1 MPGCC
6 NYNQWGSLK
15 QAQAS
20 WSDRMMYYCTFL
32 QALTDMLSTFFTLVS
47 AIHTLYFQLKW
58 MRGDLFIFWHDM
70 QTWQF
75 QFMPPQSAS
84 AHTYAIRTRCRI
96 FVSST
101 LFLLW
106 RLASVIFVIL
116 VGSWLHNSDANLPV
130 VPCSIYLL
138 TFSIRWETSPQG
150 RDLHSHSRW
159 HSTSMSLEVDCAQI

>member
-1 MPGCC
+1 MEWQDDVLLHFSPGP
-6 NYNQWGSLK
+6 
-15 QAQAS
+15 
-20 WSDRMMYYCTFL
+20 DRHV
-32 QALTDMLSTFFTLVS
+32 FTLVS